1 MIVYDLRCG
10 TGHVFEAWFA
20 SSGAYDDQRA
30 AGQLTCPLCGDSAID
45 KAAMAPA
52 IPAKSNQAPPA
63 AAVKAAL
70 QLLAREQAKA
80 LEGSEWVGGRFAD
93 RARAMH
99 QGDEPDARIHG
110 QASLAE
116 AKALIDEGVPVA
128 PLPLPIVPPEQAN

>member
-1 MIVYDLRCG
+1 MRCG
-10 TGHVFEAWFA
+10 GGHVFEAWFA
-20 SSGAYDDQRA
+20 SSVAYDDQRD
-30 AGQLTCPLCGDSAID
+30 AGQLACPLCGDESIG

-52 IPAKSNQAPPA
+52 IPAKSNRAPPPA
-63 AAVKAAL
+63 TVKAAL
-70 QLLAREQAKA
+70 KALACEQAKA

-99 QGDEPDARIHG
+99 QGDEPNARIHG

-128 PLPLPIVPPEQAN
+128 PLPLPIIPPEQAN